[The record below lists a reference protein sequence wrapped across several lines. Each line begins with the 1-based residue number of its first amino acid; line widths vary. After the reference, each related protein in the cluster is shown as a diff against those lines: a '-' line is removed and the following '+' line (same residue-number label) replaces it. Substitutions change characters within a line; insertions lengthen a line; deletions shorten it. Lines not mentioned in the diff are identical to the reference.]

1 MLEENINKNKLLNR
15 FRKSLDEG
23 KNYLKDSG
31 IEQEYYGKV
40 KYYIQELNSEKQN
53 ENFTNKDIEKK
64 KISLMKDFR
73 EE

>member
-15 FRKSLDEG
+15 FRKSLVEG